1 MLAASHTAI
10 LCRDVLQAGPPFV
23 APSQKGQGRDWGEPC
38 ELRSSLLAAFSA
50 VWVSLV
56 FMIGKYSFPDRSLD
70 VYKNDYTA
78 RMDFGSLLVEQH
90 FSDAYL
96 KNLSKLTGPWSC
108 KVKRIVFRQHVAP
121 VCFCI
126 SSNTS
131 HAAGFAF
138 GSYGWMFMQSY
149 RRISSPG
156 IEPSSL
162 RCRGRNATSVAKLGH
177 HEFKLSYLSPSW
189 TFSEHKL

>member
-1 MLAASHTAI
+1 
-10 LCRDVLQAGPPFV
+10 
-23 APSQKGQGRDWGEPC
+23 
-38 ELRSSLLAAFSA
+38 
-50 VWVSLV
+50 
-56 FMIGKYSFPDRSLD
+56 
-70 VYKNDYTA
+70 
-78 RMDFGSLLVEQH
+78 LLVEQH
-90 FSDAYL
+90 FP

-189 TFSEHKL
+189 TFSEHKLWCAIMRPHRVVVSPSWAENESDIAPTGLSCCIESILGKLSRGTCGLVAMTSA